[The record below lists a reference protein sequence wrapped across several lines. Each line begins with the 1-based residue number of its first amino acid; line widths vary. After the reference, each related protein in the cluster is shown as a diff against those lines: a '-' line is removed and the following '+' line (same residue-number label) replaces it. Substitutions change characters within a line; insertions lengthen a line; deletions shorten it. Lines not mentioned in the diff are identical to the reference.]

1 MPQNVY
7 ASQTT
12 DGLTIY
18 WDGATD
24 KETPSHSLRYN
35 LSVKKKG
42 ASGEGAY
49 VISPL
54 NLTDNKAQTGEPGYV
69 HYRTATRFTI
79 PTTALEAGQ
88 TYEIQVQ
95 AVDTWNA
102 HSDFSP
108 VYEYT
113 AQAVSLLSLPGKGR
127 VSWPSRSRPPSW
139 AVRKSTLTEA

>member
-1 MPQNVY
+1 MDGDGTPDYDANLRIRSSFKNTAPTVPQNVY

-54 NLTDNKAQTGEPGYV
+54 NLTDNKAQDGRTGLWCI
-69 HYRTATRFTI
+69 TAPAT
-79 PTTALEAGQ
+79 
-88 TYEIQVQ
+88 
-95 AVDTWNA
+95 
-102 HSDFSP
+102 
-108 VYEYT
+108 
-113 AQAVSLLSLPGKGR
+113 
-127 VSWPSRSRPPSW
+127 PPSPSHHGPGSRTD
-139 AVRKSTLTEA
+139 V